1 MWAPLRIFMSIA
13 FFNHS
18 ISETQTGYNLTKTLY
33 NGPETI
39 TFTNPIGRIK
49 SYTKG
54 APNIYKKKQTQKNTT
69 KCKQK
74 CYDSLSPR
82 SLTFLQLPLSTT
94 DEFYLS
100 QFCTHR
106 CFFLNSNR
114 CPGKPPFRIRGP
126 KNIA

>member
-1 MWAPLRIFMSIA
+1 MLQTAFPPIKTRKGSLVWAPLRIFMSIA

-54 APNIYKKKQTQKNTT
+54 APNIYKKNKHKKTLLNVNKNAMTV
-69 KCKQK
+69 
-74 CYDSLSPR
+74 SPPALLRFYSCR
-82 SLTFLQLPLSTT
+82 SLLLTNST
-94 DEFYLS
+94 Y
-100 QFCTHR
+100 
-106 CFFLNSNR
+106 LNSVHTAAS
-114 CPGKPPFRIRGP
+114 F
-126 KNIA
+126 